1 MVSFKKLW
9 RREKEPEIDPLVD
22 YTLDKMRIGFFV
34 DYDLL
39 TWTVTAMTS
48 YDNDGQQTEEWQLA
62 SGDQVRFLE
71 RAAEDGKVEWTLTRR
86 ISLRDVDGDVA
97 GTILDEGEPPEQV
110 RFEDGEYAAVESGS
124 GTMVETGGA
133 SGESEAREF
142 VSWSYESAGGR
153 VLYVVQS
160 GDRDFSAYEGENVE
174 EYQFTNILPAG

>member
-9 RREKEPEIDPLVD
+9 RRDKEPEVDPLVD
-22 YTLDKMRIGFFV
+22 YTLDKMRIGFLV
-34 DYDLL
+34 DYDLQ
-39 TWTVTAMTS
+39 TWEVTSITE
-48 YDNDGQQTEEWQLA
+48 YDYDGLETEEWQLA

-86 ISLRDVDGDVA
+86 IPLRDVDGDVA

-110 RFEDGEYAAVESGS
+110 WFEDVEYAAVESGS
-124 GTMVETGGA
+124 GSMVETTGDPGA
-133 SGESEAREF
+133 SEAREF
-142 VSWSYESAGGR
+142 VSWSYEGEGGR

-160 GDRDFSAYEGENVE
+160 GDRDFFAYEGEYVE

>member
-39 TWTVTAMTS
+39 TWEVTAMTS
-48 YDNDGQQTEEWQLA
+48 FDYDGQETNEWQIS
-62 SGDQVRFLE
+62 SGDRVRFLE
-71 RAAEDGKVEWTLTRR
+71 RASEDGKVEWTLTRR

-110 RFEDGEYAAVESGS
+110 RFEEGEYAAVESGS
-124 GTMVETGGA
+124 GTMVENAGPSGA
-133 SGESEAREF
+133 SQAREF
-142 VSWSYESAGGR
+142 VSWSYESEAGR

-160 GDRDFSAYEGENVE
+160 GDRDFSAYEGEYVE